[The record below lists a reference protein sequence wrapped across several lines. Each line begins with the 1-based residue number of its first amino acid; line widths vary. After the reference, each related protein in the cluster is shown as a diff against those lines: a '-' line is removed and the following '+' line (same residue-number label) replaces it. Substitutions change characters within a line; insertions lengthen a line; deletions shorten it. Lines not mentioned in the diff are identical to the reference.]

1 MRSDPFLL
9 FHAVQRHTAAR
20 CEILRGRGFIQRE
33 RVGAGLPEVRSVRR
47 ADRNGLAGARQLSGG
62 DVVAAV
68 AGAQL
73 DLGVLAP
80 GGAEARGVVIVG
92 KLAVDVVAEN
102 GSLAAAEAQTIVHVV
117 SAGERWADNQL
128 GETAQVDVGKVH
140 IDLCD
145 LRCDRDFFELHEHVA
160 RDAGGGLRGDG
171 VGVGLERG
179 VERGG
184 HVVEVLH
191 LDAVGFLP
199 LGELVVAGFCHA
211 SSCVLRPAIR
221 ARFVFKPP
229 CRGSRW
235 CMIQFFV

>member
-1 MRSDPFLL
+1 MRSDPLL

-117 SAGERWADNQL
+117 GAGERWADNQL
-128 GETAQVDVGKVH
+128 GETAQVDVGKGPYRSV
-140 IDLCD
+140 
-145 LRCDRDFFELHEHVA
+145 RS
-160 RDAGGGLRGDG
+160 
-171 VGVGLERG
+171 
-179 VERGG
+179 
-184 HVVEVLH
+184 
-191 LDAVGFLP
+191 P
-199 LGELVVAGFCHA
+199 
-211 SSCVLRPAIR
+211 
-221 ARFVFKPP
+221 
-229 CRGSRW
+229 
-235 CMIQFFV
+235 M